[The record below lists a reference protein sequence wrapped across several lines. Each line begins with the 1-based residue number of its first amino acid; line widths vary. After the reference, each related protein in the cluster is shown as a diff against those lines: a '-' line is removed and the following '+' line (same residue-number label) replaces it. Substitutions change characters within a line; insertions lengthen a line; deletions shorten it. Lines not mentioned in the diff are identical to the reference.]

1 MASKARSLAVRYDG
15 GMDKL
20 DVMIVGGGCMG
31 VCTAFFLKKLDANIR
46 VSVVEPDPTYE
57 FASTLKA
64 SGGARRLFSCP
75 ENIAMSGFGID
86 FIENFASHVAVDG
99 EAPDLQ
105 WRPQGYLFIVPPT
118 GVKVIEDNAVLQRAQ
133 GVEVELLDQAALK
146 WRYPS
151 MHVDDLGG
159 AALSPRDGW
168 CDPNSFLQGVKKKA
182 RSLGVEFITDR
193 VVGFDHDNVAVRS
206 VKLQSGRVLSAGH
219 VVNAAGAWAAGIS
232 EMVGMQLPVTPL
244 PRDEYYFTCASP
256 VEPLPFVKDLSR
268 LAFRPEGLGY
278 SGGLVDGNRARGFT
292 FDVDYAYF
300 DNVMWPALAHRF
312 PAMEAVKLQ
321 SAWCGLY
328 EQCELDGNP
337 IIGRWDAGL
346 RNFHVVAGFSGHG
359 LMHAPAAG
367 RGIAELIVHGEY
379 SEIDLTRLGYARVT
393 ANAPYAERGIL

>member
-1 MASKARSLAVRYDG
+1 
-15 GMDKL
+15 MDRF
-20 DVMIVGGGCMG
+20 DVVIAGGGCMG
-31 VCTAFFLKKLDANIR
+31 VCTAFFLKSLDANIR
-46 VSVVEPDPTYE
+46 AAVVEPDPTYA

-75 ENIAMSGFGID
+75 ENIAMSRFGIE
-86 FIENFASHVAVDG
+86 FIEEFADHVAVDG

-105 WRPQGYLFIVPPT
+105 WRPSGYLFIVPPV
-118 GVKVIEDNAVLQRAQ
+118 GVKVIEENAVLQRAQ

-146 WRYPS
+146 IRYPS

-168 CDPNSFLQGVKKKA
+168 CDPNSFLQGLKKKA
-182 RSLGVEFITDR
+182 RSQGVEFITDR
-193 VVGFDHDNVAVRS
+193 VVGFEVDSLAVRS
-206 VKLQSGRVLSAGH
+206 VNLQSGRKLAAGH
-219 VVNAAGAWAAGIS
+219 VVNAAGAWAAEIGG
-232 EMVGMQLPVTPL
+232 MAGMQLPITPL
-244 PRDEYYFTCASP
+244 PRDEYYFTCANP
-256 VEPLPFVKDLSR
+256 IEPLPFVKDLSR

-278 SGGLVDGNRARGFT
+278 SGGLVDGHRARGFN
-292 FDVDYAYF
+292 FDVDYDYF

-312 PAMEAVKLQ
+312 PAMEAVKMQ

-337 IIGRWDAGL
+337 IIGRWEAGL
-346 RNFHVVAGFSGHG
+346 KNFLVVAGFSGHG

-367 RGIAELIVHGEY
+367 RGIAELIVQGEY
-379 SEIDLTRLGYARVT
+379 SQIDLARLGYQRVI

>member
-1 MASKARSLAVRYDG
+1 
-15 GMDKL
+15 MDKF
-20 DVMIVGGGCMG
+20 DVVIAGGGCMG
-31 VCTAFFLKKLDANIR
+31 VCTAFFLKRLDANIR
-46 VSVVEPDPTYE
+46 VAVIEPDPTYE

-75 ENIAMSGFGID
+75 ENIAMSRFGIE
-86 FIENFASHVAVDG
+86 FIERFADVVAVAGD
-99 EAPDLQ
+99 APDLQ
-105 WRPQGYLFIVPPT
+105 WRPQGYLFIVPPS

-133 GVEVELLDQAALK
+133 GVEVELLDPPELK
-146 WRYPS
+146 RRYPS
-151 MHVDDLGG
+151 MRVDDLGG

-168 CDPNSFLQGVKKKA
+168 CDSNSFLQGVKKAA
-182 RSLGVEFITDR
+182 RARGVEFITDC
-193 VVGFDHDNVAVRS
+193 VVGFEHDPIAVRA
-206 VKLQSGRVLSAGH
+206 VKLQSSRVLPAGH
-219 VVNAAGAWAAGIS
+219 VVNAAGAWAAEIGD
-232 EMVGMQLPVTPL
+232 MVGMKLPITPL

-268 LAFRPEGLGY
+268 LAFRPEGPGY
-278 SGGLVDGNRARGFT
+278 SGGLVDGTRARGFT

-337 IIGRWDAGL
+337 IIGRWESRL
-346 RNFHVVAGFSGHG
+346 KNFLVVAGFSGHG

-367 RGIAELIVHGEY
+367 RGIAELIVQGEY
-379 SEIDLTRLGYARVT
+379 SQIDLTRLGYARVV
-393 ANAPYAERGIL
+393 AHAPYAERGIL

>member
-1 MASKARSLAVRYDG
+1 
-15 GMDKL
+15 MDKF
-20 DVMIVGGGCMG
+20 DVVIAGGGCMG
-31 VCTAFFLKKLDANIR
+31 VCTAFFLKRLNANIR
-46 VSVVEPDPTYE
+46 VAVIEPDPTYE

-75 ENIAMSGFGID
+75 ENIAMSRFGIE
-86 FIENFASHVAVDG
+86 FIERFADFVALAG

-105 WRPQGYLFIVPPT
+105 WRPQGYLFIVPPS

-133 GVEVELLDQAALK
+133 GVEVELLDPAALK
-146 WRYPS
+146 RRYPS
-151 MHVDDLGG
+151 MQVDDLGG

-168 CDPNSFLQGVKKKA
+168 CDPNSFLQGVKKAA
-182 RSLGVEFITDR
+182 RARGVEFITDR
-193 VVGFDHDNVAVRS
+193 VVGFEHDQVAVRA
-206 VKLQSGRVLSAGH
+206 VKLQSGRVMPAEH
-219 VVNAAGAWAAGIS
+219 VVNAAGAWAAEIGD
-232 EMVGMQLPVTPL
+232 MVGMKLPITPL

-268 LAFRPEGLGY
+268 LAFRPEGQGY
-278 SGGLVDGNRARGFT
+278 SGGLVDGTRTRGFT

-337 IIGRWDAGL
+337 IIGRWESGL
-346 RNFHVVAGFSGHG
+346 KNFLVVAGFSGHG

-367 RGIAELIVHGEY
+367 RGIAELIVQGEY
-379 SEIDLTRLGYARVT
+379 SQIDLTRLGYARVV
-393 ANAPYAERGIL
+393 AHAPYAERGIL